1 MDDFCYN
8 NISILFDENYLFEV
22 IPFNNYTLNRK
33 LNSIVRLC
41 IYFCIIMF
49 LINKNINI
57 FCILLLIMVLTI
69 YIYKNKLKFSNSF
82 SNSNSIINK
91 VAADNLFIHSKD
103 TMNKV
108 DKLLKEN
115 VISTSLPTNNNPCMN
130 KLSIIS
136 DLNNNKLKGIQST
149 TGKLEE
155 NSTLDNINNI
165 SIQNNINKKLLN
177 DDSIANLYG
186 KSNFLRQFYTIPKN
200 DQGDFAKWLYYNPNK
215 HCKEGNL
222 ENCMV

>member
-1 MDDFCYN
+1 
-8 NISILFDENYLFEV
+8 
-22 IPFNNYTLNRK
+22 
-33 LNSIVRLC
+33 
-41 IYFCIIMF
+41 MF

-69 YIYKNKLKFSNSF
+69 YIYNNKSKFSNSF
-82 SNSNSIINK
+82 SNSNNIINK

-115 VISTSLPTNNNPCMN
+115 VISTSLHTKNNPCMN

-136 DLNNNKLKGIQST
+136 DLNNNNKLKDIQLT

-155 NSTLDNINNI
+155 NSILDNINNI
-165 SIQNNINKKLLN
+165 SIQNNINKNLLN

-186 KSNFLRQFYTIPKN
+186 KSNFLRIVIPN
-200 DQGDFAKWLYYNPNK
+200 IR
-215 HCKEGNL
+215 
-222 ENCMV
+222 V